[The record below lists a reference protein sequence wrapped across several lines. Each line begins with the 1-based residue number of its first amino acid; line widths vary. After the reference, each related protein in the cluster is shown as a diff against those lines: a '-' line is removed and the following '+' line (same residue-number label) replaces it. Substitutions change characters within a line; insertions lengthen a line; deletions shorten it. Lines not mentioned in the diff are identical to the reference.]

1 MKNSSGAVSTRA
13 NKSQGAN
20 SKKGGTMLET
30 LIVTLVIGAIAGW
43 LAGVIVQGTGFGLI
57 GDILVGIA
65 GAFVAGFLFPALGI
79 GFTIVGG
86 IFGAII
92 VAALGAVI
100 LLLVVGLIRKL
111 VS

>member
-1 MKNSSGAVSTRA
+1 M
-13 NKSQGAN
+13 
-20 SKKGGTMLET
+20 GGPMET
-30 LIVTLVIGAIAGW
+30 LLVTLVIGAVAGW
-43 LAGVIVQGTGFGLI
+43 LAGIIVQGTGFGLI

-86 IFGAII
+86 VLGAII
-92 VAALGAVI
+92 VAALGAIV

>member
-1 MKNSSGAVSTRA
+1 M
-13 NKSQGAN
+13 
-20 SKKGGTMLET
+20 GGTMET
-30 LIVTLVIGAIAGW
+30 LLVTLVIGAVAGW
-43 LAGVIVQGTGFGLI
+43 LAGIIVQGTGFGLI

-86 IFGAII
+86 VLGAII
-92 VAALGAVI
+92 VAALGAIV

>member
-1 MKNSSGAVSTRA
+1 
-13 NKSQGAN
+13 
-20 SKKGGTMLET
+20 MLET
-30 LIVTLVIGAIAGW
+30 LLVTLVIGAIAGW
-43 LAGVIVQGTGFGLI
+43 LAGIIVQGTGFGLV

-65 GAFVAGFLFPALGI
+65 GAIVAAFLFPALGI

-86 IFGAII
+86 ILGAII

-100 LLLVVGLIRKL
+100 LLLIVGLIRKL

>member
-1 MKNSSGAVSTRA
+1 M
-13 NKSQGAN
+13 
-20 SKKGGTMLET
+20 GGTMET
-30 LIVTLVIGAIAGW
+30 LLVTLVIGAVAGW
-43 LAGVIVQGTGFGLI
+43 LAGIIVQGTGFGLI

-65 GAFVAGFLFPALGI
+65 GAFVAGFLFPALGL

-86 IFGAII
+86 VLGAII